1 MPSNNNSN
9 SSKMSMSFGKGKN
22 SMAMIGLSILII
34 LMCIAYYFA
43 YQYNQEDQVGKEGF
57 DGDSSNLKPA
67 SGEVIVALFYAPWCG
82 HCKTFKPDF
91 EKAMGELDGKKASK
105 SEIKG
110 KTIRFAKINCDEEKN
125 KPLAKKYSIGGYPTV
140 KILNDDGTAIEYDGE
155 RSANGMRKY
164 LTVDN

>member
-1 MPSNNNSN
+1 MPSNNNNN
-9 SSKMSMSFGKGKN
+9 SSKSSMSFGKGKN
-22 SMAMIGLSILII
+22 GMAIIVLFLLIAA
-34 LMCIAYYFA
+34 MGIAYYFV
-43 YQYNQEDQVGKEGF
+43 YKSNNEGF
-57 DGDSSNLKPA
+57 SGDSSNLKPE

-110 KTIRFAKINCDEEKN
+110 KTVRFAKINCDEEQN
-125 KPLAKKYSIGGYPTV
+125 KPLAKKYGINGYPTV
-140 KILNDDGTAIEYDGE
+140 KILSDDGEAIEYDGE
-155 RSANGMRKY
+155 RSADGMRQY